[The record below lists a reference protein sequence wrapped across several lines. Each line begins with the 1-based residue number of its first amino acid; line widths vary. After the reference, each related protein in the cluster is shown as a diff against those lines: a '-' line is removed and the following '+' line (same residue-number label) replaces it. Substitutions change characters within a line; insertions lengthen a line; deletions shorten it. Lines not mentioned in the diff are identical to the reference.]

1 MKKKKRDR
9 KMMDALMESTFALR
23 RKEIVGGEPPV
34 SEIEDR
40 WPALFSE
47 RQISAEFMRLVSSDL
62 NQSFFDG
69 LDKYVPK
76 LLEVYRKRGQ
86 SCPDLRSLLHPLDEQ
101 TSNQKRRD
109 AALLGL
115 PYYLRED
122 SKSHLCL
129 SAVEASKGMDIGLL
143 VVTEDGGSNKQLLA
157 KNIVDVA
164 VVLEEHVILKE
175 QKDVARAFATL
186 MGLLYSLNIDYPK
199 GLKYTFE
206 VIQKLVM
213 GIGSGNCSAKANGL
227 RNRMLQA

>member
-1 MKKKKRDR
+1 
-9 KMMDALMESTFALR
+9 
-23 RKEIVGGEPPV
+23 
-34 SEIEDR
+34 
-40 WPALFSE
+40 
-47 RQISAEFMRLVSSDL
+47 MRLVSSDL

-76 LLEVYRKRGQ
+76 LLEVYRKRGH

-122 SKSHLCL
+122 SKSFISVCETTS
-129 SAVEASKGMDIGLL
+129 SAVEATKGMDIGLL

-175 QKDVARAFATL
+175 QKDVARAFAML

-206 VIQKLVM
+206 VIQKVVM